1 MGFPGF
7 QGPYLGGKPGTGGPE
22 LVEDLFCVCVGV
34 RTHTCSWLTFL
45 ACLPSGIVGHCF
57 RVWSRDSAYLRVCRA
72 SVFCLV
78 FAIKQ
83 SIRLFHPSRYQ
94 KQKAEK

>member
-1 MGFPGF
+1 
-7 QGPYLGGKPGTGGPE
+7 
-22 LVEDLFCVCVGV
+22 VCVGV
-34 RTHTCSWLTFL
+34 RTHKVLVLFVVDFL
-45 ACLPSGIVGHCF
+45 GLPSGIVGHCF

-94 KQKAEK
+94 AEK

>member
-34 RTHTCSWLTFL
+34 RTHKVLVLFVVDFL
-45 ACLPSGIVGHCF
+45 GLPSGIVGHCF

-72 SVFCLV
+72 SVFV
-78 FAIKQ
+78 
-83 SIRLFHPSRYQ
+83 
-94 KQKAEK
+94 